1 MKVSRSRISKVIADK
16 TLSSGVSKKLSQEIA
31 AYLLKSHRTEELN
44 SILRDVQ
51 ADWAE
56 HGVIDAIATS
66 AFPISDRDEREIE
79 SLIRKLYP
87 NAKKIIVNEQRD
99 PSVIAGVRLELADKQ
114 LDLSIQTK
122 LNRFK
127 QLAISG
133 KDNK

>member
-16 TLSSGVSKKLSQEIA
+16 TLSSGVSKKLSREIA
-31 AYLLKSHRTEELN
+31 AYLLESHRTEELN

-51 ADWAE
+51 SDWAE
-56 HGVIDAIATS
+56 HGVIDAVATS
-66 AFPISDRDEREIE
+66 AFPITDRDKHEIE